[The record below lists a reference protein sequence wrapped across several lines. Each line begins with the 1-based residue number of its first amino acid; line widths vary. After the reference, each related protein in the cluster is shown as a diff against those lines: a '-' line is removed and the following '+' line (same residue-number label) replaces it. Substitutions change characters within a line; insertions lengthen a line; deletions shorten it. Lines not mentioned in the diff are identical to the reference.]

1 MVTDILKRTLMLIV
15 FCLVQVMVLNRIHV
29 FNCATPLLYV
39 YFAIMF
45 PRSYPKWAIMLWC
58 FALGVVIDAFSNTPG
73 VASASM
79 TLVAA

>member
-1 MVTDILKRTLMLIV
+1 MMTDMIQRIVMMVV

-45 PRSYPKWAIMLWC
+45 PRNYPRWAI
-58 FALGVVIDAFSNTPG
+58 P
-73 VASASM
+73 SASSS
-79 TLVAA
+79 TPFPTPLA